1 MQQVLW
7 FLLVSTWPQLAHS
20 NQLFRFNIMGDSER
34 IVVGI
39 IGISDY
45 AGVQLIQLLTHHPQ
59 VELAYVGDGEPGPAE
74 ASLVGKRVSDVCPVW
89 NSKTSLR
96 VEPIDTDKIG
106 QLCQI
111 VFLALPHG
119 RAWGLVPELLAQG
132 CRVIDLSADYRFSSI
147 DLYQSWYG
155 GEQDAQRR
163 DRTIVQQAVYGLPEL
178 YRDRLPT
185 AQLVGCPGCYPTA
198 SLLAIAPL
206 FKHGL
211 VDTESAIIDAKCGL
225 SEGGLKAKK
234 RLLFTESDSSVSP
247 YAVSRHRATPEIE
260 QVCSELAGREV
271 SVMFTPH
278 RIPLSR
284 GLLITLYAT
293 LRDPGLVRDDLIT
306 IYQVFYRTSPWVE
319 VLPNAVYPQTKR
331 TLGTNACHIGIEA
344 NQRSG
349 RVVIMAAIDN
359 LMKGQAS
366 QAVQC
371 MNMMMSWDETLGLS
385 RFALYP

>member
-1 MQQVLW
+1 
-7 FLLVSTWPQLAHS
+7 
-20 NQLFRFNIMGDSER
+20 MGDSER

-45 AGVQLIQLLTHHPQ
+45 AGVQLIQILTHHPQ
-59 VELAYVGDGEPGPAE
+59 VELAYVGDIDAGLQEH
-74 ASLVGKRVSDVCPVW
+74 SSVGKRVSDVCPGW
-89 NSKTSLR
+89 KGDTSLR
-96 VEPIDTDKIG
+96 VEPVDTDKIG
-106 QLCQI
+106 RVCQI
-111 VFLALPHG
+111 VFTALPHG
-119 RAWGLVPELLAQG
+119 KAWGIVPKLLSQG
-132 CRVIDLSADYRFSSI
+132 CKVIDLSADYRFSSI
-147 DLYQSWYG
+147 DLYQAWYG
-155 GEQDAQRR
+155 REQEAQRA
-163 DRTIVQQAVYGLPEL
+163 DRSILQQAVYGLPEL
-178 YRDRLPT
+178 YRDRLST

-225 SEGGLKAKK
+225 SEGGLKTKK
-234 RLLFTESDSSVSP
+234 RLLFTESDASVSP

-260 QVCSELAGREV
+260 QVCSDLAGHEV

-278 RIPLSR
+278 RVPLSR

-293 LRDPGLVRDDLIT
+293 LRDPGLVRDDLLT
-306 IYQVFYRTSPWVE
+306 IYQVFYRTSDWVE

-331 TLGTNACHIGIEA
+331 TLGTNYCHIGIET

-349 RVVIMAAIDN
+349 RVVVMATIDN

-371 MNMMMSWDETLGLS
+371 MNIMMDWEESLGLS
-385 RFALYP
+385 RVALYP